1 MREQLAKVH
10 ALAKL
15 PHDQFGN
22 VLPGQP
28 PQVGGGYGDG
38 VNAHI
43 EHISGHAMGVM
54 SPPHPSERRGRK
66 GGVAARGVK
75 EEGVPAVVSHDE
87 YKAEIEKQ
95 IAEKKRQ
102 VEEKRLKEGEEDR
115 RDNER
120 LQRQV
125 CVCVIVCVGVCVCVC
140 EKRRRISGIMS
151 ASNGRCVCVCVCVCA

>member
-1 MREQLAKVH
+1 MREQLAKEH
-10 ALAKL
+10 ALAKM
-15 PHDQFGN
+15 PRDQFGN

-28 PQVGGGYGDG
+28 PQVWGGYGDG
-38 VNAHI
+38 VNAHSQGT
-43 EHISGHAMGVM
+43 SGHAMGAM
-54 SPPHPSERRGRK
+54 SSPHPSERRGGK

-75 EEGVPAVVSHDE
+75 EERVPAVVSHDL

-102 VEEKRLKEGEEDR
+102 VEGKRLKEEEEDR

-125 CVCVIVCVGVCVCVC
+125 CVCVIVCV
-140 EKRRRISGIMS
+140 
-151 ASNGRCVCVCVCVCA
+151 CVCVCVFVCVRRGGGSAV